1 MGCLFTPSFPN
12 NVQIPHVLV
21 CHNHKCSDKGVD
33 QLLERISESYQLNRK
48 QKMAFTIISRSYI
61 NRFLFGT
68 EQGEPLKMLLTGPG
82 GTGKTHTVKAVREV
96 MSHFGR
102 ENRICFL
109 APTGSAASLIQ
120 GTTIH
125 TGLGIAVGSKA
136 NTGDRYDNVY
146 SFSVTKRVEA
156 REEWKDVD
164 IVMVDEVSLLGAQLL
179 AKMDA

>member
-1 MGCLFTPSFPN
+1 QS
-12 NVQIPHVLV
+12 VE
-21 CHNHKCSDKGVD
+21 D
-33 QLLERISESYQLNRK
+33 LLERISVSYKLNTK
-48 QKMAFTIISRSYI
+48 QKMAFTIISKAYI
-61 NRFLFGT
+61 NRFLFGI
-68 EQGEPLKMLLTGPG
+68 ERGDPLRMLLTGPG
-82 GTGKTHTVKAVREV
+82 GTGKTHTVKAVRQV

-102 ENRICFL
+102 ENRIRFL
-109 APTGSAASLIQ
+109 APTGSAASLIE

-136 NTGDRYDNVY
+136 NTGDRYDGVY

-164 IVMVDEVSLLGAQLL
+164 IVMVDEVSLLGSQLL